1 MSPSKLDQTMAY
13 EPYSGGA
20 HSADHDPVYTEKL
33 HQQQKAGTRNA
44 KQKEGRGK
52 QVLTSVRIV
61 LRLLALA
68 FAISVIGV
76 QSHVAWVW
84 NQSRNETVQNPQ
96 NGFRMRAWA
105 AQMDL
110 WPTWTIIGAGVI
122 ASVIHISSLIT
133 LCRGI
138 RALRQTKLYPWVVVL
153 MSIFS
158 IAAWI
163 AAVVYYKVDN
173 ARGKKHWDIWSWS
186 CTHETWK
193 GSKVSFEPLCVELN
207 YSFYALIVSA
217 VLEIACLTIFIIN
230 RGREKKQRRY
240 KQIVTVTGAA

>member
-1 MSPSKLDQTMAY
+1 MHSSQLNLNTAY
-13 EPYSGGA
+13 EPYSG
-20 HSADHDPVYTEKL
+20 ADNDDVHAEKL
-33 HQQQKAGTRNA
+33 RQQRMAGTTRNA
-44 KQKEGRGK
+44 KQKEGRSK
-52 QVLTSVRIV
+52 QVLDSVRIV

-68 FAISVIGV
+68 FALSIIGV

-96 NGFRMRAWA
+96 SGFRMRAWA

-110 WPTWTIIGAGVI
+110 WPTWVNIGAGVI

-133 LCRGI
+133 LCGGV
-138 RALRQTKLYPWVVVL
+138 RALRQNKLYPWVVVL
-153 MSIFS
+153 LSTFS
-158 IAAWI
+158 IVAWI

-173 ARGKKHWDIWSWS
+173 TRGKKHWDIWSWS

-207 YSFYALIVSA
+207 YSFYALIISA
-217 VLEIACLTIFIIN
+217 VIEIVCLTIFFII
-230 RGREKKQRRY
+230 RGRERKQRQY
-240 KQIVTVTGAA
+240 KPFVTVTGSA